1 MGRAYLDGSRNAFH
15 KLLLREGLE
24 AAVDDRLVQLGL
36 DLNML
41 RPDPYK
47 A

>member
-1 MGRAYLDGSRNAFH
+1 MGRAHLDGSHDAFH
-15 KLLLREGLE
+15 KLLLRKGLE

-36 DLNML
+36 DLDML

-47 A
+47 T